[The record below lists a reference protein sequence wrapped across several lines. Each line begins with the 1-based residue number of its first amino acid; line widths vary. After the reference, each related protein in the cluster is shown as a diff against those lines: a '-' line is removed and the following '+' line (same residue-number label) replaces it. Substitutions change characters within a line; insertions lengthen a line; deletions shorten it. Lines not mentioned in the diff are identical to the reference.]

1 MPDPIHLRVRPGDVA
16 ELVVT
21 SGDPARTEQLAR
33 MLSESKLVNT
43 NRGLVTYSGYYGKR
57 RVTVSPHGMGGPSAS
72 IVFEK
77 LWMMGAKVIVRLGTA
92 GGLVDELRVG
102 DCDSH
107 GRSLREGVAEL
118 VRAGWGASRL
128 PDLDLQR
135 RLVERCT
142 SEGVV
147 FKSGLVFSSDAFY
160 GEDRATLEDWVKRGA
175 VGVEMECATLFT
187 LGRLRGFRSAGLL
200 IISNSKVRRE
210 DGGPATAEILSPYVE
225 KAGRIVLDS
234 MVRVHELSTILF
246 RCQFGREGDAGGNF

>member
-1 MPDPIHLRVRPGDVA
+1 MPDPVHLRVSPGDVA

-33 MLSESKLVNT
+33 MLGESKLVNT
-43 NRGLVTYSGYYGKR
+43 NRGLITYSGYYGKR
-57 RVTVSPHGMGGPSAS
+57 RVTVSTHGMGGPSAS
-72 IVFEK
+72 IVFEE
-77 LWMMGAKVIVRLGTA
+77 LWMMGAKVIVRLGTS

-102 DCDSH
+102 DFVIPTGAAYARGSLGSY
-107 GRSLREGVAEL
+107 GRD
-118 VRAGWGASRL
+118 GALPAL

-160 GEDRATLEDWVKRGA
+160 GEDRASLDDWVKRGA

-200 IISNSKVRRE
+200 IVSNSKVRRD

-234 MVRVHELSTILF
+234 MVR
-246 RCQFGREGDAGGNF
+246 GA

>member
-1 MPDPIHLRVRPGDVA
+1 MPDPVHLRVSPGDVA

-43 NRGLVTYSGYYGKR
+43 NRGLITYSGYYGKR
-57 RVTVSPHGMGGPSAS
+57 RVTVSTHGMGGPSAS
-72 IVFEK
+72 IVFEE
-77 LWMMGAKVIVRLGTA
+77 LWMMGAKVIVRLGTS

-102 DCDSH
+102 DFVIPTGAAYAKGSLGSY
-107 GRSLREGVAEL
+107 GRG
-118 VRAGWGASRL
+118 GGALPAL

-135 RLVERCT
+135 RLVERCM

-160 GEDRATLEDWVKRGA
+160 AEDRATLDDWVKRGA

-200 IISNSKVRRE
+200 IVSNSKVRRE

-234 MVRVHELSTILF
+234 MVR
-246 RCQFGREGDAGGNF
+246 GA